1 MTLKPVDAGSP
12 APVRPA
18 GALPVEDYAVI
29 GDGHTAALAGRNGSI
44 DWLCLPRFDSG
55 ACFAALLGGEEHGF
69 WRIAPSGGADRVAR
83 RYRGE
88 TLVLETEFHTGD
100 GVVRLVDCMPRRSDH
115 ASVVRVVEGVSG
127 RVAMRMELVIRFDY
141 GWVVPWMQRAGDHL
155 HGIAGPDSVCLAT
168 PAQTRGENLR
178 TIAEF
183 TVGRGE
189 KVPFVLSWHPQFAEA
204 SCGGDALRAVAAT
217 EAWWRQWS
225 GRCGYQGPWRDAV
238 VRSLITLKALSYEPT
253 GGIVAA
259 ATTSLPEQLGGARN
273 WDYRYCWLRD
283 AAFTLDAL
291 LRAGYGEEARAWR
304 DWLLRVVAGDPAQ
317 LQIMYGP
324 AGERRLTE
332 LELGWLPGYE
342 GSRPV
347 RTGNAASA
355 QVQLDVYGEV
365 MDALHQ
371 ARCAGM
377 IPDPTAWAL
386 QQVLT
391 GHVERHWAEPDEGI
405 WEVRS
410 GRRHFTHS
418 KVMAW
423 VAIDRA
429 VQAVERFGL
438 DGPVEQWRKL
448 RTQMH
453 EEICQRGLEPAR
465 GYFTRAYG
473 SAELDAS
480 LLLLP
485 LVGFLPPGD
494 PRVART
500 VEAVRNELCENGF
513 VRHYRTDGQG
523 SADGLAGGEGAFLAC
538 SFWLVDNLALAG
550 RRDEAT
556 RLFEQLLDL
565 RNDVGLLAEEYD
577 PSRRRLVGNFPQAFS
592 HVGLVNSAFNLA
604 AADSPGPHE
613 DDATGRDPGRGK
625 GHGDG

>member
-1 MTLKPVDAGSP
+1 M
-12 APVRPA
+12 
-18 GALPVEDYAVI
+18 
-29 GDGHTAALAGRNGSI
+29 GRSARG
-44 DWLCLPRFDSG
+44 
-55 ACFAALLGGEEHGF
+55 
-69 WRIAPSGGADRVAR
+69 GGAGGVAR

-88 TLVLETEFHTGD
+88 TLVLETEFRTGD

-115 ASVVRVVEGVSG
+115 ASVARVVEGVSG
-127 RVAMRMELVIRFDY
+127 RVAMRMDLVLRFDY

-155 HGIAGPDSVCLAT
+155 HGIAGPDAVCLAT
-168 PAQTRGENLR
+168 PAQTRGENFR

-183 TVGRGE
+183 TVGPGE
-189 KVPFVLSWHPQFAEA
+189 RVPFVLSWHPQFAEG
-204 SCGGDALRAVAAT
+204 SCGGDALHAVAAT
-217 EAWWRQWS
+217 EAWWRDWS

-259 ATTSLPEQLGGARN
+259 ATTSLPEQLGGTRN

-342 GSRPV
+342 NSRPV
-347 RTGNAASA
+347 RTGNAASE

-377 IPDPTAWAL
+377 APDPTPWAL

-391 GHVERHWAEPDEGI
+391 DHVERHWREPDEGI

-410 GRRHFTHS
+410 GRQQFTHS

-423 VAIDRA
+423 VAVDRA
-429 VQAVERFGL
+429 VQAAERFGL
-438 DGPVEQWRKL
+438 PGPVRRWRAL
-448 RTQMH
+448 RSRMH
-453 EEICQRGLEPAR
+453 QEICQRAVAPRR
-465 GYFTRAYG
+465 GCFVRAYG

-485 LVGFLPPGD
+485 LVGFLPPSD
-494 PRVART
+494 QRVIRT
-500 VEAVRNELCENGF
+500 VQAGTGRSCEGALL
-513 VRHYRTDGQG
+513 RPHPTDDQG
-523 SADGLAGGEGAFLAC
+523 AADGLAGGEGAFLAC

-556 RLFEQLLDL
+556 RLFERLVDL

-577 PSRRRLVGNFPQAFS
+577 PSRKRLVGNFPQAFS

-604 AADSPGPHE
+604 ATDSSGLARGDASGPGP
-613 DDATGRDPGRGK
+613 RRRKGK
-625 GHGDG
+625 GESDAAYRGASWECRPAAQGRHPGVPGFPNG